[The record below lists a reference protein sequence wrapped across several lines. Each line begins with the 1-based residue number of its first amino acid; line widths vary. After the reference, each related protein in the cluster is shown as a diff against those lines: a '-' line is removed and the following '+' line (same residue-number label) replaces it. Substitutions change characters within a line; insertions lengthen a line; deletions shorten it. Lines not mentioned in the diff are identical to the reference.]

1 MVQVIDRVGAL
12 LRAFSD
18 TEPELT
24 LGECAE
30 RSGLTKSSAHRLLA
44 SLEEIGLV
52 ERLGNASWRLGGF
65 VLRLAAVRLSQ
76 VDLRAEVIG
85 QLRALGQRFL
95 AATAFSV
102 PHNTD
107 MIYIERTDSP
117 LPFAPG
123 ASLGST
129 APMWAGAAGRAVLC
143 AMDPADQAAH
153 LSSPAWDTLPQAVRD
168 NVLQDIEDASLRG
181 YSIDRGQF
189 FEGVA
194 GVAVPVGRRHRPVA
208 AFSLIL
214 SPDRMT
220 PVLTAEMGDALI
232 DLARRAGSASSLP
245 LAERPVDDGQ
255 LRAVGHAHT
264 AQGHSERK

>member
-18 TEPELT
+18 TEAELT

-52 ERLGNASWRLGGF
+52 ERLENSSWRLGGF

-76 VDLRAEVIG
+76 VDLRAEVIS
-85 QLRALGQRFL
+85 QLRALGQRFQ

-102 PHNTD
+102 PHGPD

-117 LPFAPG
+117 LPFAPS

-129 APMWAGAAGRAVLC
+129 APMWAGAAGRAVLS
-143 AMDPADQAAH
+143 AMDPADRAVH
-153 LSSPAWDTLPQAVRD
+153 LSSPGWDSLPSDVRD
-168 NVLQDIEDASLRG
+168 SVLHDIEDASLCG

-194 GVAVPVGRRHRPVA
+194 GVAVPVGRRHQPVA
-208 AFSLIL
+208 ALSLIL
-214 SPDRMT
+214 SPDRLT
-220 PVLTAEMGDALI
+220 PALIAEMGETLLG
-232 DLARRAGSASSLP
+232 LASRAAAASSVP
-245 LAERPVDDGQ
+245 LAD
-255 LRAVGHAHT
+255 
-264 AQGHSERK
+264 